1 MIYHI
6 NNLIGRYNSLSVSK
20 KAAIWYVICNILQKG
35 IAFLVIPLYVRFLST
50 SEYGQ
55 YTIFQSWCNIII
67 IFATLNLYCGVFT
80 KAMVD
85 YSDDRDRYTSTM
97 QGLSTTM
104 TTLLFAI
111 YLLSQKL
118 WHQYL
123 EMDGVTTILMFLYF
137 IAFPSFSFWAVR
149 QRVENKYL
157 AMVGITLLQS
167 VATPIISLLLL
178 FNTDLRANAV
188 IWGFLLSQICF
199 GSFFYIYHFIKC
211 SCFFDKK
218 YWLHALKFN
227 IPLIPHYLSLVVL
240 GQVDR
245 IMIGNFCGKDKAAIY
260 GLAYQVAMVI
270 NIVIN
275 GINGSFVP
283 WLYEKY
289 KANRF
294 DIVKKRSNLLCIF
307 VGGITV
313 LSMLVA
319 PEIIRIMGTHEY
331 YDAIWIIPPVCVG
344 IYFQF
349 CYGLFSCVEFY
360 YSATKYV
367 MIATTFCACLSIIIN
382 MILLPKFGFLSAGYT
397 SLICYSVFMLMHY
410 FFMQKV
416 CKDQLYGISIY
427 DIRFISITCCIQL
440 IIMVLCLLLYNQN
453 IIRYIVI
460 SLLLISLVVMRNRF
474 KKIIKFQL

>member
-1 MIYHI
+1 MLKKY
-6 NNLIGRYNSLSVSK
+6 LGYYRQLSLSK
-20 KAAIWYVICNILQKG
+20 KAAIWYVVCNMLQKG
-35 IAFLVIPLYVRFLST
+35 VAFLVIPLYVRFLST

-67 IFATLNLYCGVFT
+67 IFATMNLYCGVFT

-97 QGLSTTM
+97 QGLSTII
-104 TTLLFAI
+104 TTLLFII
-111 YLLSQKL
+111 YLLFQKW
-118 WHQYL
+118 WHHYL
-123 EMDGVTTILMFLYF
+123 EMDEVTTILMFLYF

-167 VATPIISLLLL
+167 VATPIISIFLL
-178 FNTDLRANAV
+178 FNTNLRANAV
-188 IWGFLLSQICF
+188 IWGFLLTQTGF
-199 GSFFYIYHFIKC
+199 GLFFYFYHFIKC
-211 SCFFDKK
+211 RCFFDKT

-227 IPLIPHYLSLVVL
+227 LPLIPHYLSLIVL

-245 IMIGNFCGKDKAAIY
+245 ILIGRFCGKNKAAIY
-260 GLAYQVAMVI
+260 GLAFQVAMTI

-283 WLYEKY
+283 WLYEKF
-289 KANRF
+289 KTKSF
-294 DIVKKRSNLLCIF
+294 GIIKKQSNLLCLL
-307 VGGITV
+307 VGVITV
-313 LSMLVA
+313 LAMLVA
-319 PEIIRIMGTHEY
+319 PEIIRIMGTREY

-367 MIATTFCACLSIIIN
+367 MIATTSCACLSVIIN
-382 MILLPKFGFLSAGYT
+382 ILLLPKYGFLSAGYT
-397 SLICYSVFMLMHY
+397 SLICYTVFMLMHY
-410 FFMQKV
+410 SFMQKV
-416 CKDQLYGISIY
+416 SKVKLDGISIY
-427 DIRFISITCCIQL
+427 DIRFIIITCSVQML
-440 IIMVLCLLLYNQN
+440 IMITCLFLYYQN
-453 IIRYIVI
+453 AIRYIVL
-460 SLLLISLVVMRNRF
+460 SLMLISLVVIRNRF
-474 KKIIKFQL
+474 KTIINVKK